1 MGYLDLY
8 KKVKQPPAW
17 AQKIIGA
24 GRLKGKTD
32 INPQWRYEVL
42 TENFGICGVGWKY
55 IIKKLWLEKAGD
67 ETLSF
72 AEIDLY
78 IKNGDN
84 WSDPIPGI
92 GGNKMIA
99 KETNGSHNSDECF
112 KMAVT
117 DALSVACK
125 MLGIGADIY
134 SGGNHDSKYDSVNK
148 PVEKPKNI
156 LAPLPMPVITSAA
169 TMIPDAQKMEEYAA
183 MERIKVLAIGIM
195 QEKGW
200 SSDMM
205 EKTLVDIKKNVE
217 KNYSFPGEKLSQ
229 AFKNNEA
236 TITNAI
242 NTDIEKFITDLPF

>member
-67 ETLSF
+67 EMLSF

-78 IKNGDN
+78 IKNGDT

-99 KETNGSHNSDECF
+99 KEKESFHNSDECF
-112 KMAVT
+112 KMSVT

-134 SGGNHDSKYDSVNK
+134 SGGNHDSKY
-148 PVEKPKNI
+148 EKTNMQLTP
-156 LAPLPMPVITSAA
+156 AA
-169 TMIPDAQKMEEYAA
+169 TMVPDAQKMEEYAA
-183 MERIKVLAIGIM
+183 MERIKVLAKGIM
-195 QEKGW
+195 QDKGW

-205 EKTLVDIKKNVE
+205 DKTLVDIKKIVE
-217 KNYSFPGEKLSQ
+217 KNYLFPGTKISQ
-229 AFKNNEA
+229 AFKNNEEVIA
-236 TITNAI
+236 TAIKTNL
-242 NTDIEKFITDLPF
+242 EKFIQDLPF